1 MKYIK
6 TYESF
11 KTKSKESVNEELLG
25 GLFKN
30 IKNSLSMGFS
40 KMFGSAA
47 KVNKIIKSYED
58 ELKEAKEPYLEN
70 WTERLK
76 KKSEEIDNE
85 DGDESDKADKKQEQ
99 LDQFAAQG
107 AKLMKLYN
115 DKKSKIKQKFD
126 LKIKDAIADEDNR
139 KIKNYVRLQKLE
151 LEQRLIQYD
160 IDQIKEK
167 TGMSDEELEN
177 DENSNS
183 ILKGYKNRLTD
194 IFKSKKKE
202 SKKLK
207 SDKSEKD
214 KDQNKEIKVGDTVE
228 YTSEKDKNKKF
239 TNKVKSISDDE
250 VEIETKNSGI
260 IKRNIKDIKKVD
272 DEETND

>member
-11 KTKSKESVNEELLG
+11 KTKSKESVNEELIG
-25 GLFKN
+25 GLFRN
-30 IKNSLSMGFS
+30 IRNSLSMGFS

-58 ELKEAKEPYLEN
+58 ELKEAKEPYLES
-70 WTERLK
+70 WAEWLK

-85 DGDESDKADKKQEQ
+85 DGDESDKAHKKQEQ
-99 LDQFAAQG
+99 LNQLN
-107 AKLMKLYN
+107 KLMKLYDN
-115 DKKSKIKQKFD
+115 KKSKIKQKFD

-139 KIKNYVRLQKLE
+139 KIRNYIRLQKLE

-183 ILKGYKNRLTD
+183 ILKGYNKRLTD

-202 SKKLK
+202 VKKLK

-260 IKRNIKDIKKVD
+260 IKRNIKDIKKVNKD
-272 DEETND
+272 